1 MATLPPQLIQVEKK
15 PQRLSSFETIV
26 EDVAE
31 QYFSGGA
38 AAMEVAPAPV
48 IAVKKHS
55 FRSSL
60 DTIWEPRHRVEV
72 EV

>member
-26 EDVAE
+26 EDMAE
-31 QYFSGGA
+31 EYLSG

-48 IAVKKHS
+48 IAVKKRS

-60 DTIWEPRHRVEV
+60 DTIWELRHRVEV